1 MARGINERFGG
12 WFPLVLLA
20 VLAAL
25 TFWLDH
31 VVQPPA
37 PRPQAPKDE
46 PDYIVDGLSAMRM
59 DRSGRVKHTLQAQR
73 MTHYPEEDL
82 TVLVSPRFV
91 AYGEGHVPVTITSKH
106 ARMSGNGENVY
117 FEDDVRVV
125 RAPEG
130 KLSELTLETS
140 YLHVIPDEN
149 IAKTDKPVTIRDATA
164 VVVASGLELHSE
176 TRVLELHGRVKG
188 TFESPRVQSE
198 H

>member
-164 VVVASGLELHSE
+164 VVVASGLELNSE
-176 TRVLELHGRVKG
+176 TRVLELQGRVKG

>member
-1 MARGINERFGG
+1 LARGINERFGG

-31 VVQPPA
+31 VVQPPV
-37 PRPQAPKDE
+37 PRPEAPPNE
-46 PDYIVDGLSAMRM
+46 PDYFVEGLSAMRM
-59 DRSGRVKHTLQAQR
+59 DRSGHVKHTLEAQR
-73 MTHYPEEDL
+73 MTHFPQDDL
-82 TVLVSPRFV
+82 TVLVAPRFV

-106 ARMSGNGENVY
+106 ARMSGNGEDVY

-130 KLSELTLETS
+130 RLSELVLETS
-140 YLHVIPDEN
+140 YLHVIPDDN

-164 VVVASGLELHSE
+164 VVVASGLELNSE
-176 TRVLELHGRVKG
+176 TRVLELQGRVRG
-188 TFESPRVQSE
+188 TFEPSGVQSE
-198 H
+198 R

>member
-164 VVVASGLELHSE
+164 VVVASGLELNSE
-176 TRVLELHGRVKG
+176 TRILELLGRVRG
-188 TFESPRVQSE
+188 TFEASRVQSE

>member
-12 WFPLVLLA
+12 WFPLVLLG